1 MGYHLTCTLII
12 DGQKLAGTAVLEQHE
27 LIFRGDA
34 AQTPDPPIARPR
46 ERPNRLAIP
55 LKAIEKVHVRQ
66 GSLCVSFSGRQA
78 VFELGAAN
86 AGKWARR
93 IASPPSRADKLGI
106 KPGLRVAIVNLPDAT
121 LPDEVESR
129 GATIV
134 RGPRSQ
140 GLDLIF
146 FGAARD
152 TDLER
157 LPALAARMTPSGSL
171 WLVRTKGPG
180 ATISEAASM
189 GAGKRAGLVDVK
201 VVSFSETQ
209 SAEKYVIPIAKRP
222 AR

>member
-1 MGYHLTCTLII
+1 MGTETSVSSGQSPVSTGDWQLATGNWPRLATATMGYHSTCTLII

-34 AQTPDPPIARPR
+34 AQTPDPPIAGPS

-55 LKAIEKVHVRQ
+55 LKAIEKVDVRQ

-78 VFELGAAN
+78 AFELGAAN

-129 GATIV
+129 GATI
-134 RGPRSQ
+134 
-140 GLDLIF
+140 
-146 FGAARD
+146 
-152 TDLER
+152 
-157 LPALAARMTPSGSL
+157 
-171 WLVRTKGPG
+171 
-180 ATISEAASM
+180 
-189 GAGKRAGLVDVK
+189 
-201 VVSFSETQ
+201 
-209 SAEKYVIPIAKRP
+209 
-222 AR
+222 